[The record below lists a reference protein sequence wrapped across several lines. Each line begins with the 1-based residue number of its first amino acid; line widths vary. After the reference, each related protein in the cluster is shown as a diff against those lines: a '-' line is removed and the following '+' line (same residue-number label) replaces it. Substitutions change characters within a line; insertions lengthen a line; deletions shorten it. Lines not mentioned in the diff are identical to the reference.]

1 MYIKP
6 WFFREISVEWVP
18 VEYTVKNL
26 IGPLRKPIS
35 HPVKCTRL

>member
-26 IGPLRKPIS
+26 ILDF
-35 HPVKCTRL
+35 

>member
-26 IGPLRKPIS
+26 ILD
-35 HPVKCTRL
+35 L